1 LTESTGF
8 DSLSGESIV
17 AKEKVFAVVGL
28 GSFGRKVCEVITER
42 GGKVI
47 AIDNDAELIDKIKDT
62 VTQAILLDATD
73 VDSLTN
79 APFDDVD
86 VAVVAIG
93 DNIASSILTTALL
106 KRIGVPFILARAISE
121 LHEQVLKQ
129 VGADE
134 IVNIEIDEG
143 MRIANKLMSPEV
155 LDRIPVTQTVSVA
168 ELYPPKSFIG
178 KSLGRLDLRGK
189 FKISVVAITRITLTV
204 DETGNPVR
212 SEQVLFPGSDDVLDD
227 TDVLLVVGKNDDIDA
242 LKEY

>member
-1 LTESTGF
+1 M
-8 DSLSGESIV
+8 
-17 AKEKVFAVVGL
+17 AKEKVFAVIGL
-28 GSFGRKVCEVITER
+28 GAFGRKVCEIITER
-42 GGKVI
+42 GGRVI
-47 AIDNDAELIDKIKDT
+47 AIDNDAALIERTKDT

-73 VDSLTN
+73 ADSLTN
-79 APFDDVD
+79 APLDDVD

-106 KRIGVPFILARAISE
+106 KRVGVPYILARAISD

-129 VGADE
+129 IGADE

-143 MRIANKLMSPEV
+143 IRIGSKLMSPEV

-178 KSLGRLDLRGK
+178 KDLAKLDLRGK
-189 FKISVVAITRITLTV
+189 FNINIVAVTRISLSI

-212 SEQVLFPGSDDVLDD
+212 NEQVLFPSGEDVLED
-227 TDVLLVVGKNDDIDA
+227 TDILLIVGKNEDIDA
-242 LKEY
+242 LREY